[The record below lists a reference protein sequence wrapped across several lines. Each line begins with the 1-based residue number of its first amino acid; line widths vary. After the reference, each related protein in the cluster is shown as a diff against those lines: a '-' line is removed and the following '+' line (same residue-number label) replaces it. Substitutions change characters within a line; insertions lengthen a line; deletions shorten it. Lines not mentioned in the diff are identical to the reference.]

1 MKISWHQVRAA
12 LDAYAK
18 SKGER
23 EERPGALGAA
33 ERETVVV
40 DRLQREIDAMPD
52 ERALL
57 VHSLRTKLRRGSYH
71 VPSLEIV
78 RALLGRLAVDRSQR

>member
-1 MKISWHQVRAA
+1 MKISRTEVRAA

-18 SKGER
+18 SDGDR
-23 EERPGALGAA
+23 AERPDAPRPPEGEA
-33 ERETVVV
+33 VVV

-57 VHSLRTKLRRGSYH
+57 VRSLRTKLRHGNYH

-78 RALLGRLAVDRSQR
+78 RALLGRLAVDRPR